1 MNKVLRNSWA
11 LFLGMGCIMMAY
23 GFQGSLLGVRA
34 VQEEFSLTSTG
45 FMMSGYFVGYF
56 IGAATIP
63 NIISRV
69 GHIRVFAA
77 FASLSSLVIL
87 MHSIIVNPLVWFFLR
102 VLTGISM
109 VCIYTVAE
117 SWLNDRSSNKNR
129 GSVLSIYMVILYGT
143 MGIGMFLLN
152 FSSPLNFQPFILVS
166 VITSAALIPILLTKK
181 KPPTFKKIQAMNLKD
196 LYEASPFGMISSLF
210 YGTMGIGMFLLNFS
224 SPLNFQPF
232 ILVSVITSIALI
244 PILLTKKKPPTF
256 KRIKVMTLKD
266 LYESSPFGMVSS
278 FFYGTIQAALFTL
291 LAVYATSMNF
301 TILEISIV
309 TFLLA
314 ISGAISQFPVGKIS
328 DMYDRRKVIV
338 FSSFGAAAFAIFTIL
353 VTRQMYL
360 PGELATSKTWFY
372 IFLVLFS
379 FCSLPMFSLI
389 LAHTNDFIPKE
400 KFVAAGAGLQ
410 FVFGLGAM
418 SGPFLCSIFMD
429 LVGPNGFFVFLFFF
443 NSVIGLF
450 GMYRMKVRKTV
461 ENPDS
466 QFVAMPQTITPAGIE
481 LNPSTEHIEEP
492 YSDKV
497 KEILERKGVKYKKE
511 DEQLKTD
518 NQVN

>member
-1 MNKVLRNSWA
+1 MSSNMNKVLKNSWA
-11 LFLGMGCIMMAY
+11 LFLGMGFLMMAY

-77 FASLSSLVIL
+77 FASMASLVVLI
-87 MHSIIVNPLVWFFLR
+87 HAIIINPFVWFLLR

-129 GSVLSIYMVILYGT
+129 GSVLSIYMVILYGA

-152 FSSPLNFQPFILVS
+152 FSSPQNFQPFILIS

-181 KPPTFKKIQAMNLKD
+181 KPPTFK
-196 LYEASPFGMISSLF
+196 
-210 YGTMGIGMFLLNFS
+210 
-224 SPLNFQPF
+224 
-232 ILVSVITSIALI
+232 
-244 PILLTKKKPPTF
+244 
-256 KRIKVMTLKD
+256 RIKAMTLKD
-266 LYESSPFGMVSS
+266 LYKASPFGMVSS
-278 FFYGTIQAALFTL
+278 IFYGTIQSALFTL
-291 LAVYATSMNF
+291 LAVYAASMNF
-301 TILEISIV
+301 SIFEISVV

-314 ISGAISQFPVGKIS
+314 VSGAVSQFPVGKLS
-328 DMYDRRKVIV
+328 DIYDRRLVIII
-338 FSSFGAAAFAIFTIL
+338 STFGAAIFSLFAIY
-353 VTRQMYL
+353 VSKQMYL
-360 PGELATSKTWFY
+360 PEGLATSKTWFY
-372 IFLVLFS
+372 IFLIFFS

-389 LAHTNDFIPKE
+389 LAHTNDYIPKE

-418 SGPFLCSIFMD
+418 SGPFLCSVFMNI
-429 LVGPNGFFVFLFFF
+429 VGSNGFFIFLFFF
-443 NSVIGLF
+443 HALIGLF
-450 GMYRMKVRKTV
+450 GIYRMRVRQTV

-481 LNPSTEHIEEP
+481 LNPTTEPIEEP
-492 YSDKV
+492 I
-497 KEILERKGVKYKKE
+497 KEEN
-511 DEQLKTD
+511 KTI
-518 NQVN
+518 

>member
-1 MNKVLRNSWA
+1 MNKVLKNSWA
-11 LFLGMGCIMMAY
+11 LFLGMGFIMMAY

-69 GHIRVFAA
+69 GHVRVFAA
-77 FASLSSLVIL
+77 FASLASLVVLI
-87 MHSIIVNPLVWFFLR
+87 HSVIIHPFIWFLLR
-102 VLTGISM
+102 VLTGVSM

-152 FSSPLNFQPFILVS
+152 FSSPTNFQPFILVS
-166 VITSAALIPILLTKK
+166 IITSAALIPILLTKK
-181 KPPTFKKIQAMNLKD
+181 KPPNFKKIQAMSLKE
-196 LYEASPFGMISSLF
+196 LYVA
-210 YGTMGIGMFLLNFS
+210 
-224 SPLNFQPF
+224 
-232 ILVSVITSIALI
+232 
-244 PILLTKKKPPTF
+244 
-256 KRIKVMTLKD
+256 
-266 LYESSPFGMVSS
+266 SPFGMVSS
-278 FFYGTIQAALFTL
+278 LFYGTIQSALFTL

-314 ISGAISQFPVGKIS
+314 ISGAIAQFPVGKIS
-328 DMYDRRKVIV
+328 DIYDRRKVTV
-338 FSSFGAAAFAIFTIL
+338 FSTFGAAIFALIAML
-353 VTRQMYL
+353 VSRQMYL
-360 PGELATSKTWFY
+360 PGSLATSKTFFY
-372 IFLVLFS
+372 ISFILFS

-389 LAHTNDFIPKE
+389 LAHTNDNISKD

-410 FVFGLGAM
+410 FAFGLGAI
-418 SGPFLCSIFMD
+418 SGPFLCSVFMD
-429 LVGPNGFFVFLFFF
+429 FVGPNGFFVFLFIFHSF
-443 NSVIGLF
+443 IGVF
-450 GMYRMKVRKTV
+450 GIYRMKIRETV

-481 LNPSTEHIEEP
+481 LNPTTEHIEEP
-492 YSDKV
+492 YSEKV
-497 KEILERKGVKYKKE
+497 REILDRKGVKYKK
-511 DEQLKTD
+511 DD
-518 NQVN
+518 SR

>member
-1 MNKVLRNSWA
+1 MNKVLKNSWA
-11 LFLGMGCIMMAY
+11 LFLGMGFIMMAY

-34 VQEEFSLTSTG
+34 VQEEFSLTATG
-45 FMMSGYFVGYF
+45 FMMSGYFIGYF

-77 FASLSSLVIL
+77 FASLASLIIL
-87 MHSIIVNPLVWFFLR
+87 VHSILIHPFIWFLLR

-129 GSVLSIYMVILYGT
+129 GSVLSIYMVILYGS

-152 FSSPLNFQPFILVS
+152 FSAPKNFQPFILIS

-181 KPPTFKKIQAMNLKD
+181 KPPTFKKINVMSFSE
-196 LYEASPFGMISSLF
+196 LY
-210 YGTMGIGMFLLNFS
+210 
-224 SPLNFQPF
+224 
-232 ILVSVITSIALI
+232 
-244 PILLTKKKPPTF
+244 K
-256 KRIKVMTLKD
+256 
-266 LYESSPFGMVSS
+266 SSPFGMVSS
-278 FFYGTIQAALFTL
+278 FFYGTIQSALFTL

-314 ISGAISQFPVGKIS
+314 ISGAIAQFPIGKIS
-328 DMYDRRKVIV
+328 DIFDRRKVIIA
-338 FSSFGAAAFAIFTIL
+338 STFGAAIFALITIF
-353 VTRQMYL
+353 VSGQMYL
-360 PGELATSKTWFY
+360 PDGLATSKSWFY
-372 IFLVLFS
+372 IFFILFS

-389 LAHTNDFIPKE
+389 LAHTNDYITKD

-410 FVFGLGAM
+410 FTFGLGAM

-429 LVGPNGFFVFLFFF
+429 LVGSNGFFVFIFFF
-443 NSVIGLF
+443 HSLIGVF
-450 GMYRMKVRKTV
+450 GIYRMRIRKTI

-481 LNPSTEHIEEP
+481 LNPVTEPIEDT
-492 YSDKV
+492 SSISKNIND
-497 KEILERKGVKYKKE
+497 I
-511 DEQLKTD
+511 T
-518 NQVN
+518 